1 MKKYTQFF
9 FFFLGILSPLVLH
22 TQITSVVK
30 NIRVTEG
37 TNMAAALSPDKE
49 TIAIDLQGRLWILPA
64 AGGEAIAITDSLGD
78 ARQPAWS
85 PDGTQLCFQGYWE
98 GNWHIYTVHKSG
110 KELKQWTDGEYD
122 NREPHWSPDGKR
134 ILFSSDQAGTYD
146 IWAVELAS
154 KKLQQLTD
162 GIANEYAPV
171 WAPSGKRF
179 AYVSDAPDKEGIHVL
194 SMADQSDTNEGN
206 STFLKLTK
214 RNKWYDT
221 KGKIAGL
228 SWRPDGTSLL
238 YNKMTFSQSSLW
250 VQWLDMPAPIQLSEK
265 EEVVF
270 PFRVTWASNLEYLYT
285 SDGKINRK
293 NMEFQ
298 QESIIPF
305 TATFSV
311 SRDQY
316 PKKKRDF
323 DSTEEQVVKGIVNPA
338 IAPDGKRVAF
348 IAMNDLWVRQE
359 DGTCKNLSK
368 DASVELAPVW
378 SPDGKEI
385 AYVGDKMGKW
395 GIWRMDVETGFHNR
409 IHLIKGNPSNF
420 GLAWSPDGKEIAYSL
435 GIHPRLGQL
444 HVLNLQSKESRKIS
458 TTIPSSIG
466 APTWSADSEVVAI
479 STRQAYSTLYREG
492 INRLL
497 FFSKDG
503 RSTWQWKGLKHWS
516 LGSRRKDG
524 PIWSPDGKHMAAISK
539 GFLWVIPVDY
549 KGQAIGEPIQISTQ
563 LADAPSWADG
573 TTLLYQTL
581 EGLKKINIQTLE
593 TTNIP
598 IDLTWSRLI
607 NTDTT
612 VVHIGSLYDGINKS
626 LKRNMDIVIVG
637 NRIKEIVPHQAG
649 RPATT
654 FVDASTFYAV
664 PGLIDIHS
672 HQGSWA
678 GEKLGRQWLAWGVT
692 ATRDPST
699 VALDALN
706 RREATQSG
714 KYIGPRIFF
723 TGSPIDGNRIYYADA
738 IAQQAPE
745 QLEMELEKAEKL
757 DYDMLKTYVRLADA
771 QQQKVVEKAH
781 ALGIPVSS
789 HELYPAVAY
798 STDGVEHIAGTSRRG
813 YSPKLTS
820 LLSSYGDVS
829 SLIAES
835 GMSFTPTVGI
845 YVSYNYLL
853 SKDTSI
859 LSDERLKILETPFSI
874 VNAKRGVKQ
883 VLEDPAGWEKRFTN
897 GCKMIKDIHQKG
909 GLISAGTDGPI
920 LPFGFGLHMELEAY
934 QTAGLSPYEV
944 LQTVTINNAK
954 VLGTEKD
961 MGTIEVGKLADILI
975 VKKNPLENVKHL
987 RAFESVITNGK
998 VYQLEDLLVNQN
1010 AWYDVKTTR

>member
-1 MKKYTQFF
+1 MKKRSQFF
-9 FFFLGILSPLVLH
+9 FLFLGILFHATLFVEVSVA
-22 TQITSVVK
+22 QITSEIKSITVK
-30 NIRVTEG
+30 EG
-37 TNMAAALSPDKE
+37 TNMAVALSPDKE
-49 TIAIDLQGRLWILPA
+49 MIAIDLQGRLWTLPSTGGA
-64 AGGEAIAITDSLGD
+64 AVAITDSLGD

-85 PDGTQLCFQGYWE
+85 PDGNQLCFQGYWE
-98 GNWHIYTVHKSG
+98 GNWHIYTVHKTG
-110 KELKQWTDGEYD
+110 ENLEQWTSGDYD
-122 NREPHWSPDGKR
+122 NREPHWSPDGKK

-146 IWAVELAS
+146 IWTIEVAT
-154 KKLQQLTD
+154 KKLEQLTD
-162 GIANEYAPV
+162 GIANEYAPA
-171 WAPSGKRF
+171 WAPSGNRF
-179 AYVSDAPDKEGIHVL
+179 AYISDAPDKEGIHIVPI
-194 SMADQSDTNEGN
+194 AVQH
-206 STFLKLTK
+206 TK
-214 RNKWYDT
+214 TKSRWYAVE
-221 KGKIAGL
+221 GKIAGL
-228 SWRPDGTSLL
+228 SWRPDGTSLVF
-238 YNKMTFSQSSLW
+238 NKTTFSESSLW
-250 VQWLDMPAPIQLSEK
+250 IQRLDMPEAIRLSKK

-270 PFRVTWASNLEYLYT
+270 PFRVTWASNLEYIYT
-285 SDGKINRK
+285 GDGKINRK
-293 NMEFQ
+293 NIGFK

-305 TATFSV
+305 SATFSV
-311 SRDQY
+311 RRDQY
-316 PKKKRDF
+316 AKKKRDF
-323 DSTEEQVVKGIVNPA
+323 DSTEEQVVKGIVNPV
-338 IAPDGKRVAF
+338 ISPGGKRVAF

-359 DGTCKNLSK
+359 DGTCRNLTK

-395 GIWRMDVETGFHNR
+395 GIWRMNVETGFHNR
-409 IHLIKGNPSNF
+409 KLVIKGNPSNF

-444 HVLNLQSKESRKIS
+444 NVWNLQSGKSRKIS
-458 TTIPSSIG
+458 KAIPSSIG

-503 RSTWQWKGLKHWS
+503 SSNWRWKGLKHWS

-524 PIWSPDGKHMAAISK
+524 PIWSPDGKYMAAISK
-539 GFLWVIPVDY
+539 GLLWVIPVDL
-549 KGQAIGEPIQISTQ
+549 KGQPTGEPIPVSTV
-563 LADAPSWADG
+563 LADAPSWSDG

-581 EGLKKINIQTLE
+581 DGLKKVNISTLE
-593 TTNIP
+593 STDIS
-598 IDLTWSRLI
+598 IDLTWSRPI
-607 NTDTT
+607 NKDTT
-612 VVHIGSLYDGINKS
+612 VIHIGSLYDGVNAS
-626 LKRNMDIVIVG
+626 LKKDMDIVIVG
-637 NRIKEIVPHQAG
+637 NRITEIASHQTG
-649 RPATT
+649 RPATK
-654 FVDASTFYAV
+654 FVDASAAYAV
-664 PGLIDIHS
+664 PGLIDIHA

-692 ATRDPST
+692 ATRDPAT

-745 QLEMELEKAEKL
+745 QLEMELAKAEKL

-781 ALGIPVSS
+781 ELGIPVSS

-859 LSDERLKILETPFSI
+859 LSDERLEILETPFSI
-874 VNAKRGVKQ
+874 VNAKRGIKQ
-883 VLEDPAGWEKRFTN
+883 VKEDPEGWEKRFTN
-897 GCKMIKDIHQKG
+897 ACKMIKDIHQKG

-975 VKKNPLENVKHL
+975 VKKNPLEDIKYL
-987 RAFESVITNGK
+987 RAFESVIANGIL
-998 VYQLEDLLVNQN
+998 YQLEDLLVNQN
-1010 AWYDVKTTR
+1010 PYYEVKKK